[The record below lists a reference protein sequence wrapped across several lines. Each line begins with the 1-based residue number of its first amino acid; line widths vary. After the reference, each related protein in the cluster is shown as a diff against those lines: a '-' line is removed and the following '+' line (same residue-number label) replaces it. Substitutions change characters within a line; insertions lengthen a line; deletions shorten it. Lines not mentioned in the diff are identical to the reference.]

1 LQFGKSLSL
10 VKSDAAEQKATAGF
24 LGFDFPKH
32 AKHWQPRSLTNI
44 DHAFRHW
51 QEVC

>member
-1 LQFGKSLSL
+1 
-10 VKSDAAEQKATAGF
+10 VKSDAAEQKVTAGF

-44 DHAFRHW
+44 AMLSVIGRKFAN
-51 QEVC
+51 